1 MSLIFKVGLRR
12 PYNMKADVYSWS
24 MVMWYIMALEPPMG
38 LYTPRMFIDK
48 VFKKGTRPA
57 TNVKWPQGLCRLMKE
72 CWDNNIFQRP
82 TFVEIMK
89 ALRDEMTLI
98 DAQVAVNMGAGTD
111 SVAGSLTPEKR
122 IEEAYEFS
130 IPDARHLG
138 P

>member
-1 MSLIFKVGLRR
+1 
-12 PYNMKADVYSWS
+12 
-24 MVMWYIMALEPPMG
+24 MG

-57 TNVKWPQGLCRLMKE
+57 TNAKWPQGLCQLMKE
-72 CWDNNIFQRP
+72 CWDKNIFQRP

-111 SVAGSLTPEKR
+111 SVAGSLPPEKR
-122 IEEAYEFS
+122 IEDDFE
-130 IPDARHLG
+130 PDSRHSGL
-138 P
+138 